1 MEKRDEDEGDGSYN
15 GKKQRFY
22 LLACIE
28 GLKNNH
34 PDGHGL
40 TRMAAV
46 PAVAA
51 GGRDAPQRII
61 DADTIGAL
69 MRGCL

>member
-1 MEKRDEDEGDGSYN
+1 MEGEGDGNYN
-15 GKKQRFY
+15 GRKQCFY

-28 GLKNNH
+28 DLKHDH
-34 PDGHGL
+34 PDGHGS

-51 GGRDAPQRII
+51 GGRDAPQRIF
-61 DADTIGAL
+61 DSDTIGAL
-69 MRGCL
+69 MEGCL